1 MKKFILGFISGAI
14 LFGAAGTFAADVWQ
28 SINVLPNTIKV
39 IVDGKEVQADNFLY
53 NDTTY
58 LPIRAV
64 SEALKMN
71 VQYDNVTSTAI
82 ISNADTPA
90 PTTAPTS
97 TTDLSPLPEV
107 EIETV
112 DGEKYVRK
120 SNIEK
125 MLDDIGLGQYKF
137 TSVRFYDSSQSNG
150 VALIKD
156 IPHHSGDNTLIP
168 YDYYTSTVIPVINS
182 LR

>member
-82 ISNADTPA
+82 ISNADTPEPTPA
-90 PTTAPTS
+90 PTANP
-97 TTDLSPLPEV
+97 DLSQLPELP
-107 EIETV
+107 
-112 DGEKYVRK
+112 
-120 SNIEK
+120 IEK
-125 MLDDIGLGQYKF
+125 REGKEYVSAIDVNDMLKTIGLDKYSIIGHA
-137 TSVRFYDSSQSNG
+137 FYNNDDVLNP
-150 VALIKD
+150 LMKD
-156 IPHHSGDNTLIP
+156 IPLYEVDLIP
-168 YDYYTSTVIPVINS
+168 LDYYTSTLVPFINS